1 MPGPGKGVP
10 QIHLRAWVVGLEA
23 SWLSGRGSRVPHP
36 GGSGSWGSLAGIT
49 GGSGPRP
56 GLGWWGTGREGTH
69 CLNIFSMSL
78 ICFLENSL
86 NSV

>member
-36 GGSGSWGSLAGIT
+36 GGSGSWGILDGIT